1 MSEQLLCEAAG
12 NYYDTFLEILC
23 DLSRRSSGGEEATL
37 QFPVGTI
44 TIKLK

>member
-1 MSEQLLCEAAG
+1 MSEQLLREAAG
-12 NYYDTFLEILC
+12 NYYDTFSEILYG
-23 DLSRRSSGGEEATL
+23 LSRRSSGGEEATL